1 MSLPPEAS
9 QSPET
14 TPVPTLTRA
23 EPLWRWIAGV
33 LAVGMGAIMLFFVEW
48 VVVFGAVELT
58 RGRTEYENLVHH
70 SLRTALYLLLCG
82 VAIWLVRRFVPR
94 ERRRKYWIGLGI
106 FTVLL
111 ISPAG
116 IPILITVTLLAVSAT
131 TR

>member
-1 MSLPPEAS
+1 MSLPPEVQHGA
-9 QSPET
+9 ET
-14 TPVPTLTRA
+14 TPAPALTRA

-33 LAVGMGAIMLFFVEW
+33 LAVGMGAIMLFFMEW
-48 VVVFGAVELT
+48 VVAFGAAELT
-58 RGRTEYENLVHH
+58 RGTEYENLVHH

-82 VAIWLVRRFVPR
+82 VGIWLVRRFVPR

-116 IPILITVTLLAVSAT
+116 IPILITVTLLAFSAT